1 MVDLERQAISRMV
14 VKPDGLMASMY
25 VGFEAVERLEQRQLD
40 TGEWVV
46 VAVMEGDYALILD
59 QSADLAASR
68 ARGEELAAL
77 MERPFTP
84 FAGP

>member
-1 MVDLERQAISRMV
+1 MVDQERQAISRMV

-25 VGFEAVERLEQRQLD
+25 VGFEAVDHLEQRQLD

-46 VAVMEGDYALILD
+46 VAVMEGDYALTLD

-68 ARGEELAAL
+68 ARGEELAQVIGCTFVPL
-77 MERPFTP
+77 P
-84 FAGP
+84 